1 MNQIVKKTIYII
13 LKALGVLALAF
24 LFILAAGFLA
34 VYFNITKTAGGVDE
48 NTVVYNSLERSLEKE
63 RRPQA
68 VLPGNRDI
76 KDINEAKIYC
86 KLYILSDYADY
97 NTESILTAYQKDKS
111 YELAEKMI
119 LALKLRLKDKPEL
132 EGRLSLCNQEES
144 PKISFAWLSERLK
157 NPKQPNIFVWQTEE
171 PWQIIHQAVARDK
184 DSLNR
189 VGKELGISPR
199 LLLSVAIVEQ
209 LRLYYTQRELF
220 EQVFKPLK
228 ILANA
233 NKMAWGVMSIKETA
247 AILAEQNLKNKNSDF
262 YLGSNYEKLL
272 DFSTSDPNKER
283 YNKLTDERSHYYS
296 YLYGGVIIKQIITQW
311 EKAGYDISERPEILA
326 TLFNIGI
333 QNSKPKENP
342 QVGGSK
348 ITVGDDVYVFGS
360 LAYEFYYSGDLLD
373 EFPYPKN

>member
-1 MNQIVKKTIYII
+1 MNQLVTKIIYII
-13 LKALGVLALAF
+13 FKVFSALALAF
-24 LFILAAGFLA
+24 LLILAAGFLA

-63 RRPQA
+63 RQPQA
-68 VLPGNRDI
+68 VLPGSRDI
-76 KDINEAKIYC
+76 KDISEAKIYC

-97 NTESILTAYQKDKS
+97 NTVSILTAYQKDKS

-119 LALKLRLKDKPEL
+119 LALKLRLKDRPEL
-132 EGRLSLCNQEES
+132 EERLSLCNREEA

-157 NPKQPNIFVWQTEE
+157 NSKHPNIFVWQTEE

-189 VGKELGISPR
+189 AGKELGISPR

-272 DFSTSDPNKER
+272 DFSTGDPNKER
-283 YNKLTDERSHYYS
+283 YDKLTNERSHYYS
-296 YLYGGVIIKQIITQW
+296 YLYGGVIIKQVITQW
-311 EKAGYDISERPEILA
+311 EKAGYNISDRPEILA

-342 QVGGSK
+342 EVGGSK
-348 ITVGDDVYVFGS
+348 ITVGKDVYVFGS

-373 EFPYPKN
+373 EFPYPKK